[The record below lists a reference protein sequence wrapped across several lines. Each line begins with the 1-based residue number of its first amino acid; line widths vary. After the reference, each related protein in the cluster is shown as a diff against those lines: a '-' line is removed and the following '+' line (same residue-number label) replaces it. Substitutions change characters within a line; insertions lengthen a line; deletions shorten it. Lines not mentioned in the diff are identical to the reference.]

1 MMDRTTTESRMM
13 KSRGNAAK
21 AGRGYRL
28 HVLGLLALGAVTLG
42 PVFGLGIT
50 EASAAEKQDTEIAS
64 VVLDELGGSGGN
76 IAVIEPA
83 ELSNVELIED
93 QRFFGRTYIEVV
105 DYSSLKGYEP
115 QALSDFILREKM
127 NEKEH
132 GLNLLVVNGLSDS
145 KIYVSAGNPELKAAV
160 ISALEGESSPDGVI
174 ASKDP
179 GWDILQNS
187 DEIQDAQSK
196 YVTYPNGFLIAGVI
210 FGVVVLVFA
219 PLWVPALLDGL
230 ETANRN
236 RRYNRGT
243 VKRKKSYAK
252 EERSKKRQARAEAA
266 RQAKELRER
275 EAKAAPITPRL
286 ETSISTLQ
294 DANKSIKVNDPKL
307 SEAITQVLE
316 RFTELRSSISLM
328 EADKV
333 KREILYLE
341 YADRLEQL
349 VTIIGPKY
357 YQDIK
362 QNPEHWRNPEWKLES
377 ICQAF
382 DSTAAQIL
390 ESIIQLKEGAEFE
403 FESSI
408 DRVLGFKVTSAKDML
423 NG

>member
-1 MMDRTTTESRMM
+1 MM
-13 KSRGNAAK
+13 KTTRIKLQRKLYALLFGAF
-21 AGRGYRL
+21 
-28 HVLGLLALGAVTLG
+28 VLTATTVSGATA
-42 PVFGLGIT
+42 
-50 EASAAEKQDTEIAS
+50 ASAADDSDKEIAS
-64 VVLDELGGSGGN
+64 VILDEFGGSSSG
-76 IAVIEPA
+76 IAILEPA
-83 ELSNVELIED
+83 ELSNVDLIED
-93 QRFFGRTYIEVV
+93 QDFSS
-105 DYSSLKGYEP
+105 YSSIVVVNYAALQGYEP
-115 QALSDFILREKM
+115 QALSDFLL
-127 NEKEH
+127 KENFDKSAY
-132 GLNLLVVNGLSDS
+132 GVNILVVNGVSN
-145 KIYVSAGNPELKAAV
+145 KIYVSSNTPKLKAAV
-160 ISALEGESSPDGVI
+160 LNALGDATDGFVT
-174 ASKDP
+174 AKDP
-179 GWDILQNS
+179 GWTILQNA
-187 DEIQDAQSK
+187 DAIYTEQRKQISQ
-196 YVTYPNGFLIAGVI
+196 PN
-210 FGVVVLVFA
+210 VLVFVGVGLGMFTLVLA
-219 PLWVPALLDGL
+219 PLWVPPLIDSV
-230 ETANRN
+230 ERANRN

-294 DANKSIKVNDPKL
+294 NANKNIKMNDPKL

-362 QNPEHWRNPEWKLES
+362 QNPEHWRNPDWKLES
-377 ICQAF
+377 IRQAF
-382 DSTAAQIL
+382 DSTADQIL

-408 DRVLGFKVTSAKDML
+408 ERVLGFKVTSAKDML
-423 NG
+423 KG